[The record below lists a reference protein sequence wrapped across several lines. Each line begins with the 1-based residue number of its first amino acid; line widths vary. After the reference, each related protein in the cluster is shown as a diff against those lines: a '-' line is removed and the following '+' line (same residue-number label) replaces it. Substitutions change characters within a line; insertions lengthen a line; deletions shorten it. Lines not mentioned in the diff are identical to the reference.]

1 VVNVYFWFLKN
12 SFINV
17 QFITLRSIYKA
28 LTRATS
34 VKRTFGEVEG
44 FGIAVQ
50 DPFYCFVCIGYVV
63 VYSAARILD
72 ASKG

>member
-1 VVNVYFWFLKN
+1 M
-12 SFINV
+12 
-17 QFITLRSIYKA
+17 TLRSIYKA
-28 LTRATS
+28 RTRATS

-50 DPFYCFVCIGYVV
+50 DPFYCFVCIGCVV
-63 VYSAARILD
+63 VYSAVRILD